1 MRIWKRLK
9 ILLHTIERLN
19 KIHISINFIIFSI
32 DISMENFFKW
42 MTKPVPKDEV
52 TIWFNVHNMNFEK
65 IELYGDVFK
74 SLNQTIVDTYL
85 GSDDSETRINISDD
99 DNNSHFEWC
108 WGKVIDGFSKENIV
122 IKHGGQHKDYFKSF
136 FFDSF
141 YNQKEKNLKD
151 AIPRFLDDVF
161 DVDKPFSKSDL
172 DILTELYKL
181 LEKNIETEKA

>member
-1 MRIWKRLK
+1 MR
-9 ILLHTIERLN
+9 RLN
-19 KIHISINFIIFSI
+19 FMVMYLNHSTILFWIHI
-32 DISMENFFKW
+32 W
-42 MTKPVPKDEV
+42 VV
-52 TIWFNVHNMNFEK
+52 
-65 IELYGDVFK
+65 
-74 SLNQTIVDTYL
+74 
-85 GSDDSETRINISDD
+85 RIQ
-99 DNNSHFEWC
+99 
-108 WGKVIDGFSKENIV
+108 KQENII

-181 LEKNIETEKA
+181 LEKNIELEKA